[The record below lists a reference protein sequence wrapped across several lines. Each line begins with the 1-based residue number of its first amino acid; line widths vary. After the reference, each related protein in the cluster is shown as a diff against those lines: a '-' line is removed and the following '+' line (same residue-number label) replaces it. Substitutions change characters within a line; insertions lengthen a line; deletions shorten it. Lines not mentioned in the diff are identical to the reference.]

1 MIEKRIARRQDSLRR
16 RDCITFLRM
25 SARASQLSVD
35 LGPLKVGLCDA
46 AHRAGVS
53 PSALARKAIA
63 AFLTA
68 NTSESEAKV
77 SQQGARAVVERE
89 KPEGKVLEVRVKLRE
104 EDATRASRCAR
115 AEGLS
120 RSEYLAVL
128 VGEAMREVA
137 TRAGTSANR
146 GGLWPPGQAMA
157 LAGMR
162 QALVGST
169 SQIAA
174 LGRNVNQIARALN
187 GNPGVVSRQILDT
200 LAAVPGRVDKHVDLA
215 GTVLLALRP
224 VVASRRAIR
233 GASYDARR

>member
-1 MIEKRIARRQDSLRR
+1 MNARVG
-16 RDCITFLRM
+16 
-25 SARASQLSVD
+25 QLSID
-35 LGPLKVGLCDA
+35 LGPLKADLHEA

-63 AFLTA
+63 TLLSPT
-68 NTSESEAKV
+68 TSDSGVES
-77 SQQGARAVVERE
+77 SQPRPMAAVERR

-104 EDATRASRCAR
+104 EDAGRASECAR

-137 TRAGTSANR
+137 KRAGTSANR
-146 GGLWPPGQAMA
+146 GGPGSSAPA
-157 LAGMR
+157 RDLAGLR
-162 QALVGST
+162 EALVGST

-187 GNPGVVSRQILDT
+187 GNSGVVSKQNLET
-200 LAAVPGRVDKHVDLA
+200 LAAVADRVDRHVEVA
-215 GTVLLALRP
+215 GAVLLALRP
-224 VVASRRAIR
+224 VVAARRAIT
-233 GASYDARR
+233 GARDDARG